1 MASFRNRTV
10 QGQLAGS
17 AGALLTAGANV
28 TVIITKIVLFGEE
41 ADTNT
46 KLYVVPNAG
55 SAGPTNEVY
64 RNPSIGLGE
73 TVSPGLTGI
82 TLYNGQSLQGE
93 SATANRIN
101 YVISYSERTGE

>member
-1 MASFRNRTV
+1 MAFRNRTV
-10 QGQLAGS
+10 QGQLAAT

-28 TVIITKIVLFGEE
+28 TIIVTKIVLFGEE
-41 ADTNT
+41 ADTDIQ
-46 KLYVVPNAG
+46 LYVVPNAG

-82 TLYNGQSLQGE
+82 VLYNGQSLQGV
-93 SATANRIN
+93 SDTADRIN